1 MKYLSQICII
11 LGYTLA
17 GEALHR
23 LLPLPIPAAVYGLAL
38 LLLSLCL
45 GLVKVGQVKETGTFL
60 TAIMPILFVAPT
72 VGIVEHWELIRP
84 RLLPMAGLVLASTVL
99 VFGISGKIAQLA
111 VKKEEKADE

>member
-1 MKYLSQICII
+1 MKYLSQFCII

-17 GEALHR
+17 GEVLHR

-38 LLLSLCL
+38 LLISLCL
-45 GLVKVGQVKETGTFL
+45 GIVKVGQVKETGSFL

-84 RLLPMAGLVLASTVL
+84 RLLPMAVLILVSTVL
-99 VFGISGKIAQLA
+99 VFGISGKVAQL
-111 VKKEEKADE
+111 VMKKEEKANE